1 MSDPQFYVR
10 IALWSQVVAAALFIC
25 FLAWLWTKFLQPAV
39 LAAQERQNK
48 QIAEAERHR
57 DEAKAMLDVL
67 RTQITGAA
75 HDADAI
81 KQRAVAQAK
90 REYDASVAEATEAG
104 ERSLA
109 NAKGELERARA
120 SARDQLRHE
129 ILERALSQAR
139 QDAERRVD
147 APTNAR
153 LVNEFLGSLESPSTS
168 SGQAR

>member
-10 IALWSQVVAAALFIC
+10 IALWSQVVAAVLFIG
-25 FLAWLWTKFLQPAV
+25 FLVWLWTKYLQPAV
-39 LAAQERQNK
+39 MAAQERQNK

-81 KQRAVAQAK
+81 KQRAAAQAK
-90 REYDASVAEATEAG
+90 REYDAAVAEATDAG
-104 ERSLA
+104 ERALA

-129 ILERALSQAR
+129 ILDSALLQAR

-153 LVNEFLGSLESPSTS
+153 LVNDFLGSLER
-168 SGQAR
+168 A